1 MHCRSK
7 SRAGLSNPF
16 FSLEALLT
24 SFSKHFCKLA
34 FLLLLDTKPID
45 IQGLLID
52 LLKTEK
58 HVHFQAQT
66 QRERKC
72 GFLRSSCLWGRA
84 LRDDT
89 IIVLRLVSDVECQYL
104 TSICFSYKLFF
115 AEMHNSQCWE

>member
-7 SRAGLSNPF
+7 SHAGLSNPF

-34 FLLLLDTKPID
+34 FLLLLDTKPII

-66 QRERKC
+66 QRERNVVFFSAAVC
-72 GFLRSSCLWGRA
+72 GEEHCVMIQFFSNLFL
-84 LRDDT
+84 
-89 IIVLRLVSDVECQYL
+89 
-104 TSICFSYKLFF
+104 
-115 AEMHNSQCWE
+115 M